1 MGTDKKQE
9 YSFSEL
15 DPRMKMVLVMVFT
28 TATYLSS
35 DMNVLIWNYTLI
47 ILLHLLRKLW
57 KSAWKISLLFASF
70 ILIEY
75 LVGLIPFKGIS
86 SALGMI
92 MFFLQR
98 MSVFFVMG
106 AWMSTNLRI
115 SDFVTSMQNM
125 HLPKGIIITLAVVFR
140 YLPTLREEFRYITN
154 TMKLRG
160 VGVNM
165 KNILFHPLKT
175 SEYAIVPLI
184 IRSITI
190 ADELAASAMTR
201 GLDLETERTSYRFVR
216 LIGWDILYTLLI
228 ITTVAG
234 GLTVNSILQRG

>member
-1 MGTDKKQE
+1 MGTDKKQK

-15 DPRMKMVLVMVFT
+15 DPRMKMVLVVVFT

-35 DMNVLIWNYTLI
+35 NMTVLIWNYALI
-47 ILLHLLRKLW
+47 ILLYLLRKLW
-57 KSAWKISLLFASF
+57 KSALKVSFLFISF

-75 LVGLIPFKGIS
+75 LVALIPLKELS

-160 VGVNM
+160 VGINI

-216 LIGWDILYTLLI
+216 LIGWDVLFTLLI
-228 ITTVAG
+228 ITTVVG
-234 GLTVNSILQRG
+234 GLTVNSILHRG